1 MAVRDPSSRAGG
13 ERRAGLEEETRI
25 EAVPPSPR
33 ADASRISEMISQI
46 SAIGVD
52 PAGGISRLAFSPEE
66 REAHRLVAGWATD
79 LGLRVDEDPAGNTL
93 VRRLGR
99 DPRRAAI
106 AFGSHL
112 DSVPHGGRFD
122 GVAGVV
128 AMVELMSLLEEGEV
142 TTEHP
147 LLGVAFAG
155 EEGARFGEPCI
166 GSKAV
171 AGLWEGRDL
180 SSVVDAGGTTLAQA
194 MSEVGLEP
202 TRVSEARWDS
212 GAIRAYFE
220 LHIEQ
225 ARILEQEGRQ
235 VGLPDVISGSTRL
248 RLVLTGRADHS
259 GGTPMRERAD
269 ALLAA
274 SEVILAVEALV
285 TDPYHR
291 GARGT
296 VGRVD
301 IEPNSLTT
309 IPGRATMTID
319 IRDLDGDRQRRTAEA
334 LVDMA
339 LEISRRRR
347 IQLGAFL
354 LADTSPS
361 VLSVWLRGVL
371 REVCTRLGVSHRVM
385 TSGASH
391 DAQILARVAPAAM
404 VLVPSRDGL
413 SHVPEEWTS
422 VADIARGVEVLY
434 DSVLEVDRQLG
445 TQRPGHRDQIP
456 SALLPVSHEGQP
468 AEQGSHHPGGR

>member
-1 MAVRDPSSRAGG
+1 MTVARRSSPGAGG
-13 ERRAGLEEETRI
+13 TDGAGPDGEAPA
-25 EAVPPSPR
+25 EAVSVPN
-33 ADASRISEMISQI
+33 ADASRISEMIAKI

-52 PAGGISRLAFSPEE
+52 PAGGISRVAFSPEE
-66 REAHRLVAGWATD
+66 RQAHRLLAGWAED
-79 LGLRVDEDPAGNTL
+79 LLLPVVTDPAGNTL
-93 VRRLGR
+93 IRRPGR
-99 DPRRAAI
+99 DPRRPAI

-112 DSVPHGGRFD
+112 DSVPRGGRFD

-128 AMVELMSLLEEGEV
+128 AMVELMTMLEDGEV

-147 LLGVAFAG
+147 LLGVAFAA

-180 SSVVDAGGTTLAQA
+180 GSVADAGGTTLAQA
-194 MSEVGLEP
+194 MTAVGLEP
-202 TRVSEARWDS
+202 ARIAEARWAP
-212 GAIRAYFE
+212 GTIRAYFE

-259 GGTPMRERAD
+259 GGTPMLERAD
-269 ALLAA
+269 ALMAA

-291 GARGT
+291 GTRGT

-301 IEPNSLTT
+301 VEPNSMTT
-309 IPGRATMTID
+309 IPGRVTMTVD
-319 IRDLDGDRQRRTAEA
+319 IRDLDSDRQRRTAET
-334 LVDMA
+334 LVETA

-347 IQLGAFL
+347 VDLGVQL
-354 LADTSPS
+354 LADTSPA
-361 VLSVWLRGVL
+361 VLSVWLRGIL
-371 REVCTRLGVSHRVM
+371 REVCTRQGVAHRVM

-391 DAQILARVAPAAM
+391 DAQILARIAPAAM

-413 SHVPEEWTS
+413 SHVPQEWTS
-422 VADIARGVEVLY
+422 VADVARGVEVLR
-434 DSVLEVDRQLG
+434 DAILEVDRQL
-445 TQRPGHRDQIP
+445 
-456 SALLPVSHEGQP
+456 S
-468 AEQGSHHPGGR
+468 GSYHPGGL

>member
-1 MAVRDPSSRAGG
+1 MTVTRNPPSSAGDG
-13 ERRAGLEEETRI
+13 GRTGPEDGIPADG
-25 EAVPPSPR
+25 VPMPR
-33 ADASRISEMISQI
+33 AEASRISEMISKI

-66 REAHRLVAGWATD
+66 REAHRLVAGWAED
-79 LGLRVDEDPAGNTL
+79 LVLRVVEDPVGNTL
-93 VRRLGR
+93 IRRPGR

-106 AFGSHL
+106 VFGSHL

-128 AMVELMSLLEEGEV
+128 AMVEVMTLLEEGEV

-155 EEGARFGEPCI
+155 EEGARFGEPCV

-171 AGLWEGRDL
+171 AGLWDGKDL
-180 SSVVDAGGTTLAQA
+180 ASVVDAGGTTLAQA
-194 MSEVGLEP
+194 MTAVGLEP
-202 TRVSEARWDS
+202 ARVSEARWPP
-212 GAIRAYFE
+212 GTIAAYFE

-248 RLVLTGRADHS
+248 KLVLTGRADHS
-259 GGTPMRERAD
+259 GGTPMLERAD

-274 SEVILAVEALV
+274 SEVILAVETLV

-291 GARGT
+291 GTRGT

-301 IEPNSLTT
+301 VEPNSLTT
-309 IPGRATMTID
+309 IPGRVTMTVD
-319 IRDLDGDRQRRTAEA
+319 IRDLDSDRQRRTAEA
-334 LVDMA
+334 LLEMA

-347 IQLGAFL
+347 VELAVHL

-371 REVCTRLGVSHRVM
+371 REVCTRRGIAHRVM

-391 DAQILARVAPAAM
+391 DAQILARIAPAAM
-404 VLVPSRDGL
+404 LLVPSKDGL

-422 VADIARGVEVLY
+422 VADIARGVEVLR
-434 DSVLEVDRQLG
+434 DAILEVDRQL
-445 TQRPGHRDQIP
+445 
-456 SALLPVSHEGQP
+456 S
-468 AEQGSHHPGGR
+468 GSHHPSGP